1 MKFFI
6 EMGNKV
12 MQIRDYIDVIK
23 YYDEVLE
30 IDDRNVE
37 VLNVRFFVFL
47 EMKDFQMVFK
57 DVEYWILF
65 DFDSV
70 EVKILNFF
78 FNLYVYR

>member
-12 MQIRDYIDVIK
+12 MQIRDYIEVIK

-70 EVKILNFF
+70 EVKIFFLNFF
-78 FNLYVYR
+78 

>member
-12 MQIRDYIDVIK
+12 MQIRDYIEVIK

-57 DVEYWILF
+57 DVEYWILL

-70 EVKILNFF
+70 EVKNFNFF
-78 FNLYVYR
+78 

>member
-12 MQIRDYIDVIK
+12 MQIRDYIEVIK

-57 DVEYWILF
+57 DVEYWILL

-78 FNLYVYR
+78 

>member
-57 DVEYWILF
+57 DVEYWILL

-78 FNLYVYR
+78 

>member
-1 MKFFI
+1 MF
-6 EMGNKV
+6 
-12 MQIRDYIDVIK
+12 
-23 YYDEVLE
+23 
-30 IDDRNVE
+30 E

-78 FNLYVYR
+78 